1 MGKGARRW
9 WKPVLWTLLGI
20 WAVVIIALQIILN
33 SSVLTRIV
41 SDVANEYVE
50 GDVTFSGIKASMFK
64 SFPNLNVTID
74 DFSITYPHDRFA
86 AFDSPVV
93 PGGYLLDS
101 GRGESADTLAHFRKL
116 SVSVNY
122 IAAIAGRIRIRHA
135 SLDHPRIFAHQYD
148 STSANWNLFGNKA
161 SDKDTSEA
169 TSTIPPL
176 SVGKVILS
184 GRPFI
189 VYTNPSDTI
198 FGCIFLK
205 QLTAKGHY
213 DARKNK
219 LERVNLELDSLFVAG
234 RLPADT
240 VAFGLERLGVK
251 ERLGH
256 FDVSLRSR
264 LFLGLKSSGRMSI
277 PIEINGGVFPEFD
290 EKRVAVEDMTAHIA
304 TIGLTADGKAD
315 FSGNDIHI
323 KASVA
328 TEKSPVSEMIEYF
341 GDNFPVLKKLRTD
354 ALLSVNASCDGY
366 YNKSTGGLPPLS
378 VQVQVPDSR
387 IRWEGIDGEGR
398 FDLDMTARSENG
410 RLSAEIPDFCFSV
423 NGMKIS
429 IKGTADNLLGGDPR
443 FDISSDIHVVLDSL
457 AAYLP
462 DSLGVS
468 VHGDLEGIIE
478 GDFRLSQLDAFNFSE
493 IGLEGLLE
501 SNGIRINI
509 PKDTL
514 FAYLGHTDISLGAF
528 NHEDDHDGHDGSG
541 HRHSGL
547 SVAIDSMLTEYGAST
562 FIRGT
567 GLTLSAHNTKERM
580 SADPKRHP
588 IHGHLDIAS
597 IGMMDIDSCFV
608 GAIGSVNTFKLSLK
622 QTGTH
627 SVPFISLS
635 SRNKNITL
643 REGVTRFS
651 GQDARLSVEAH
662 PNSAERQLRRKH
674 LLDSLQRIYPG
685 VKRDSLLRKV
695 FGKYASGTTLPDYLS
710 EKDFE
715 KSDIKIQLG
724 ESFANYIRDWDITGN
739 IDLAEGLVITP
750 YYPLDN
756 RITGF
761 SGKFSNNTIDLNRLS
776 FKSGVSD
783 ISATGHLTGLK
794 RFLVSGK
801 GRLNLDLG
809 ITSDEI
815 DMNEILIA
823 LNAGKKFTPIGHNA
837 ALSGVDDNAYLNTV
851 KEMTAA
857 DTTASTSLVVL
868 PSNLNAKISLSANKI
883 RYSNLETS
891 WVASDI
897 VMKERC
903 LQATN
908 TLATTNMG
916 DVYLEGFYSTRTKK
930 DLKAGFDLTLSGITA
945 EKVIQLFP
953 AVDSIVPMLKAFRG
967 LLDCEIAATSSIDT
981 SMNIV
986 LPTLS
991 GIVKIDG
998 KNLSLTD
1005 SDELNKLRRSLM
1017 FKDKDSSFIK
1027 SLSIRGIIK
1036 ENHMEIFPFLLNI
1049 DRYSIAASGLQGFD
1063 QRFKYHL
1070 SALKSPIPFKFGINV
1085 NGTFD
1090 NWKWKLGKT
1099 KYKSRNIPLFN
1110 DQVNSLTL
1118 NLTSAIHNI
1127 FEKGVEQALKQNEL
1141 SQKAIE
1147 NKKKELDY
1155 SASLTEDL
1163 SADEKKTLKALETVT
1178 GAGNI
1183 GDNGAGSH
1191 LPHAEPAGTNDAAE
1205 RDGQKNNI

>member
-122 IAAIAGRIRIRHA
+122 LAAIAGRIRIRHA

-176 SVGKVILS
+176 SVGKVVLS

-277 PIEINGGVFPEFD
+277 PIEINGGVFPELD
-290 EKRVAVEDMTAHIA
+290 KKRVAVEDMTAHIA

-378 VQVQVPDSR
+378 VQVKVPDSR

-462 DSLGVS
+462 DTLGIS
-468 VHGDLEGIIE
+468 VQGDLEGIVE
-478 GDFRLSQLDAFNFSE
+478 GDFRLSQLGLYNFSE

-501 SNGIRINI
+501 SNGIKVSA

-514 FAYLGHTDISLGAF
+514 LAYLGHTDISLGEFSHA
-528 NHEDDHDGHDGSG
+528 EDGHEAHGEHD
-541 HRHSGL
+541 HHHAGL
-547 SVAIDSMLTEYGAST
+547 SVAIDSLFAEYGTST

-567 GLTLSAHNTKERM
+567 GVRLSAHNSEELMDGHR
-580 SADPKRHP
+580 DRHP
-588 IHGHLDIAS
+588 IHGHLDITS
-597 IGMMDIDSCFV
+597 LGMMDTDSCFV
-608 GAIGSVNTFKLSLK
+608 GVLGSANTFKMS
-622 QTGTH
+622 QNTISRH
-627 SVPFISLS
+627 SVPFLNLS
-635 SRNKNITL
+635 SRNKKITV
-643 REGVTRFS
+643 REGVNRFS
-651 GQDARLSVEAH
+651 VQDARLSVAAH
-662 PNSAERQLRRKH
+662 PNSVERQLRRRH
-674 LLDSLQRIYPG
+674 LLDSLQRVYPG
-685 VKRDSLLRKV
+685 VKRDSLFRKA
-695 FGKYASGTTLPDYLS
+695 FARKPGALLPDYLT

-715 KSDIKIQLG
+715 KNDIRIQLG
-724 ESFANYIRDWDITGN
+724 ESVANYLRNWDISGE
-739 IDLAEGLVITP
+739 ISVAEGLVISP

-761 SGKFSNNTIDLNRLS
+761 NGRFTNNKIDLDRLS
-776 FKSGVSD
+776 VKSGSSD
-783 ISATGHLTGLK
+783 ISASGHLSGLK
-794 RFLVSGK
+794 RFLASGK
-801 GRLNLDLG
+801 GKLNLDLG
-809 ITSDEI
+809 ISSDTL
-815 DMNEILIA
+815 DVNEALIA
-823 LNAGKKFTPIGHNA
+823 LNSGKNFTPPGRNA
-837 ALSGVDDNAYLNTV
+837 ALSGVDDDAYLNSV
-851 KEMTAA
+851 KELTAA
-857 DTTASTSLVVL
+857 DTTATASLIVL
-868 PSNLNAKISLSANKI
+868 PSNLNAKVSLQAGTI
-883 RYSNLETS
+883 RYSNLETT
-891 WVASDI
+891 WVSSDLE
-897 VMKERC
+897 MKERC
-903 LQATN
+903 LQAMN

-916 DVYLEGFYSTRTKK
+916 DVYLEGFYSTKTKK
-930 DLKAGFDLTLSGITA
+930 DLKAGFDLNMVGITA
-945 EKVIQLFP
+945 EKVIRLFP
-953 AVDSIVPMLKAFRG
+953 AVDSIVPMIKSFKG
-967 LLDCEIAATSSIDT
+967 LLDCEIAATTEIDT
-981 SMNIV
+981 LMNIV
-986 LPTLS
+986 LPSLS
-991 GIVKIDG
+991 GIVTLDG
-998 KNLSLTD
+998 HDLSLSESKD
-1005 SDELNKLRRSLM
+1005 LNKLRKTLM
-1017 FKDKDSSFIK
+1017 FKDRDSSHIE

-1036 ENHMEIFPFLLNI
+1036 DNQLEIFPFLLNV
-1049 DRYSIAASGLQGFD
+1049 DRYSIAASGLQRFD
-1063 QRFKYHL
+1063 QKFKYHL
-1070 SALKSPIPFKFGINV
+1070 SALKSPVPFKFGINLD
-1085 NGTFD
+1085 GSFED
-1090 NWKWKLGKT
+1090 WRWKLGKT
-1099 KYKSRNIPLFN
+1099 KYKSRNIPLF
-1110 DQVNSLTL
+1110 DKQVDGLRI
-1118 NLTSAIHNI
+1118 NLVNAIHNI
-1127 FEKGVEQALKQNEL
+1127 FEKGVEQALKQTEL
-1141 SQKAIE
+1141 SQEAIE
-1147 NKKKELDY
+1147 SKKKELDY
-1155 SASLTEDL
+1155 SASLTEEL
-1163 SADEKKTLKALETVT
+1163 SAEEQKTLQVLESVT
-1178 GAGNI
+1178 
-1183 GDNGAGSH
+1183 
-1191 LPHAEPAGTNDAAE
+1191 AAT
-1205 RDGQKNNI
+1205 Q

>member
-1 MGKGARRW
+1 MGNGVKVMGKGARRW
-9 WKPVLWTLLGI
+9 WKPVLWSLLGI

-41 SDVANEYVE
+41 NDVANEYVE
-50 GDVTFSGIKASMFK
+50 GDVTFSGIKASMFR

-86 AFDSPVV
+86 AFDSPEV

-122 IAAIAGRIRIRHA
+122 LAAIAGRIRIRHA

-176 SVGKVILS
+176 SVGKVVLS

-277 PIEINGGVFPEFD
+277 PIEINGGVFPELD
-290 EKRVAVEDMTAHIA
+290 KKRVAVEDMTAHIA

-378 VQVQVPDSR
+378 VQVKVPDSR

-429 IKGTADNLLGGDPR
+429 IKGTADNLLDGDPR

-462 DSLGVS
+462 DTLGIS
-468 VHGDLEGIIE
+468 VQGDLEGIVE
-478 GDFRLSQLDAFNFSE
+478 GDFRLSQLGLYNFSE

-501 SNGIRINI
+501 SNGIKVSV

-514 FAYLGHTDISLGAF
+514 FAYLGHTDISLGEFSHA
-528 NHEDDHDGHDGSG
+528 EDGHEAHGEHD
-541 HRHSGL
+541 HHHAGL
-547 SVAIDSMLTEYGAST
+547 SVAIDSLFAEYGTST

-567 GLTLSAHNTKERM
+567 GVRLSAHNSEELMDGHR
-580 SADPKRHP
+580 DRHP
-588 IHGHLDIAS
+588 IHGHLDITS
-597 IGMMDIDSCFV
+597 LGMMDTDSCFV
-608 GAIGSVNTFKLSLK
+608 GVLGSANTFKMS
-622 QTGTH
+622 QNTISRH
-627 SVPFISLS
+627 SVPFLNLS
-635 SRNKNITL
+635 SRNKKITV
-643 REGVTRFS
+643 REGVNRFS
-651 GQDARLSVEAH
+651 VQDARLSVAAH
-662 PNSAERQLRRKH
+662 PNSVERQIRRRH
-674 LLDSLQRIYPG
+674 LLDSLQRVYPG
-685 VKRDSLLRKV
+685 VKRDSLFRKA
-695 FGKYASGTTLPDYLS
+695 FARKPGALLPDYLT

-715 KSDIKIQLG
+715 KNDIRIQLG
-724 ESFANYIRDWDITGN
+724 ESVANYLRNWDISGE
-739 IDLAEGLVITP
+739 ISVAEGLVISP

-761 SGKFSNNTIDLNRLS
+761 NGRFTNNKIDLDRLS
-776 FKSGVSD
+776 VKSGSSD
-783 ISATGHLTGLK
+783 ISATGHLSGLK
-794 RFLVSGK
+794 RFLASGK
-801 GRLNLDLG
+801 GKLNLDLG
-809 ITSDEI
+809 ISSDTL
-815 DMNEILIA
+815 DVNEALIA
-823 LNAGKKFTPIGHNA
+823 LNSGKNFTPPGRNA
-837 ALSGVDDNAYLNTV
+837 ALSGVDDDAYLNSV
-851 KEMTAA
+851 KELTAA
-857 DTTASTSLVVL
+857 DTTATASLIVL
-868 PSNLNAKISLSANKI
+868 PSNLNAKVSLQAGTI
-883 RYSNLETS
+883 RYSNLETT
-891 WVASDI
+891 WVSSDLE
-897 VMKERC
+897 MKERC
-903 LQATN
+903 LQAMN

-916 DVYLEGFYSTRTKK
+916 DVYLEGFYSTKTKK
-930 DLKAGFDLTLSGITA
+930 DLKAGFDLNMVGITA
-945 EKVIQLFP
+945 EKVIRLFP
-953 AVDSIVPMLKAFRG
+953 AVDSIVPMIKSFKG
-967 LLDCEIAATSSIDT
+967 LLDCEIAATTEIDT
-981 SMNIV
+981 LMNIV
-986 LPTLS
+986 LPSLS
-991 GIVKIDG
+991 GIVTLDG
-998 KNLSLTD
+998 HDLSLSESKD
-1005 SDELNKLRRSLM
+1005 LNKLRKTLM
-1017 FKDKDSSFIK
+1017 FKDRDSSHIE

-1036 ENHMEIFPFLLNI
+1036 DNQLEIFPFLLNV
-1049 DRYSIAASGLQGFD
+1049 DRYSIAASGLQRFD
-1063 QRFKYHL
+1063 QKFKYHL
-1070 SALKSPIPFKFGINV
+1070 SALKSPVPFKFGINLD
-1085 NGTFD
+1085 GSFED
-1090 NWKWKLGKT
+1090 WRWKLGKT
-1099 KYKSRNIPLFN
+1099 KYKSRNIPLF
-1110 DQVNSLTL
+1110 DKQVDGLRI
-1118 NLTSAIHNI
+1118 NLVNAIHNI
-1127 FEKGVEQALKQNEL
+1127 FEKGVEQALKQTEL
-1141 SQKAIE
+1141 SQEAIE
-1147 NKKKELDY
+1147 SRKKELDY
-1155 SASLTEDL
+1155 SASLTEEL
-1163 SADEKKTLKALETVT
+1163 SAEEQKTLQVLESVT
-1178 GAGNI
+1178 
-1183 GDNGAGSH
+1183 
-1191 LPHAEPAGTNDAAE
+1191 AAT
-1205 RDGQKNNI
+1205 Q

>member
-1 MGKGARRW
+1 M
-9 WKPVLWTLLGI
+9 
-20 WAVVIIALQIILN
+20 
-33 SSVLTRIV
+33 
-41 SDVANEYVE
+41 
-50 GDVTFSGIKASMFK
+50 
-64 SFPNLNVTID
+64 
-74 DFSITYPHDRFA
+74 
-86 AFDSPVV
+86 
-93 PGGYLLDS
+93 
-101 GRGESADTLAHFRKL
+101 
-116 SVSVNY
+116 
-122 IAAIAGRIRIRHA
+122 
-135 SLDHPRIFAHQYD
+135 
-148 STSANWNLFGNKA
+148 
-161 SDKDTSEA
+161 
-169 TSTIPPL
+169 
-176 SVGKVILS
+176 
-184 GRPFI
+184 
-189 VYTNPSDTI
+189 
-198 FGCIFLK
+198 
-205 QLTAKGHY
+205 
-213 DARKNK
+213 
-219 LERVNLELDSLFVAG
+219 
-234 RLPADT
+234 
-240 VAFGLERLGVK
+240 
-251 ERLGH
+251 
-256 FDVSLRSR
+256 
-264 LFLGLKSSGRMSI
+264 
-277 PIEINGGVFPEFD
+277 
-290 EKRVAVEDMTAHIA
+290 
-304 TIGLTADGKAD
+304 
-315 FSGNDIHI
+315 
-323 KASVA
+323 
-328 TEKSPVSEMIEYF
+328 
-341 GDNFPVLKKLRTD
+341 
-354 ALLSVNASCDGY
+354 
-366 YNKSTGGLPPLS
+366 
-378 VQVQVPDSR
+378 
-387 IRWEGIDGEGR
+387 
-398 FDLDMTARSENG
+398 
-410 RLSAEIPDFCFSV
+410 
-423 NGMKIS
+423 
-429 IKGTADNLLGGDPR
+429 
-443 FDISSDIHVVLDSL
+443 
-457 AAYLP
+457 
-462 DSLGVS
+462 
-468 VHGDLEGIIE
+468 
-478 GDFRLSQLDAFNFSE
+478 
-493 IGLEGLLE
+493 
-501 SNGIRINI
+501 
-509 PKDTL
+509 
-514 FAYLGHTDISLGAF
+514 
-528 NHEDDHDGHDGSG
+528 
-541 HRHSGL
+541 
-547 SVAIDSMLTEYGAST
+547 
-562 FIRGT
+562 
-567 GLTLSAHNTKERM
+567 
-580 SADPKRHP
+580 
-588 IHGHLDIAS
+588 
-597 IGMMDIDSCFV
+597 
-608 GAIGSVNTFKLSLK
+608 
-622 QTGTH
+622 
-627 SVPFISLS
+627 
-635 SRNKNITL
+635 
-643 REGVTRFS
+643 
-651 GQDARLSVEAH
+651 
-662 PNSAERQLRRKH
+662 
-674 LLDSLQRIYPG
+674 
-685 VKRDSLLRKV
+685 
-695 FGKYASGTTLPDYLS
+695 
-710 EKDFE
+710 
-715 KSDIKIQLG
+715 
-724 ESFANYIRDWDITGN
+724 
-739 IDLAEGLVITP
+739 
-750 YYPLDN
+750 
-756 RITGF
+756 
-761 SGKFSNNTIDLNRLS
+761 
-776 FKSGVSD
+776 SD

-868 PSNLNAKISLSANKI
+868 PSNINAKISLSANKI

-945 EKVIQLFP
+945 EKVIELFP

-1085 NGTFD
+1085 NGTFE

-1099 KYKSRNIPLFN
+1099 KYKSRNIPLFD